1 MEVPIPTRDKPS
13 LLVIDI
19 GKTNCKLSLLDA
31 NGAVKIKLITSNP
44 VSEAGL
50 YPAFATD
57 DLWAWILAGLVE
69 IAKLEVINFICVA
82 THGAAAALVNP
93 KLSDSG
99 LALPILDYE
108 WDGVCE
114 FDAEYENIRPNFT
127 ETFSPGLSAGL
138 NLGRQLCWQS
148 RKYPT
153 RFRSAKYIL
162 PLAQYWSWRLSG
174 MATCEVSAL
183 GSHTDLWDPVRKTWS
198 SMVSCLNWQD
208 KFAPFSPAWWPIG
221 TILPRLAEQT
231 GISIDCQILTGVHD
245 SNAGYARFLNLQS
258 NEKSTLV
265 STGTWVVTMSPK
277 SNVSELDPARDMLA
291 NVDVTGNPIA
301 CARFMGGREYEKICE
316 LSKSDLDGAISL
328 EDIAAL
334 ITDGIFAIGDF
345 SDGSGPM
352 ANQASRLIGQA
363 GNGRA
368 LATMTAAL
376 MIDLELDLLN
386 ATGSIVIEGNFAR
399 NSILCE
405 LVAALRPKQK
415 IRKLLNP
422 DGIAQGC
429 FRLLHWQNKKMKG
442 PKQLDCKPLRL
453 DQLDQYREQWRELT
467 HENPVTQ
474 NA

>member
-1 MEVPIPTRDKPS
+1 M
-13 LLVIDI
+13 LVIDI
-19 GKTNCKLSLLDA
+19 GKTNCKLSLLDG
-31 NGAVKIKLITSNP
+31 NGAVKIKLITPNP
-44 VSEAGL
+44 VDHDGL

-57 DLWAWILAGLVE
+57 ALWAWILTGLAE
-69 IAKLEVINFICVA
+69 IAKLEIINFICVA

-114 FDAEYENIRPNFT
+114 FDADYESIRPDFA

-138 NLGRQLCWQS
+138 NLGRQLYWQS

-153 RFRSAKYIL
+153 QFRSVTYIL

-174 MATCEVSAL
+174 TASCEISAL
-183 GSHTDLWDPVRKTWS
+183 GTHTDLWNPVRKTWS
-198 SMVSCLNWQD
+198 SMVLGQGWQD
-208 KFAPFSPAWWPIG
+208 KFAPLSPAWWPVG
-221 TILPRLAEQT
+221 TILPALATQT
-231 GISIDCQILTGVHD
+231 GISTNCQILTGVHD
-245 SNAGYARFLNLQS
+245 SNAGYARFLNLQGG
-258 NEKSTLV
+258 EKPTLV
-265 STGTWVVTMSPK
+265 STGTWAISMCPEGDMK
-277 SNVSELDPARDMLA
+277 QLDPARDMLV
-291 NVDVTGNPIA
+291 NVDVTGTPIA

-316 LSKSDLDGAISL
+316 LSQADLDGAISV
-328 EDIAAL
+328 EDVAAL

-345 SDGSGPM
+345 SNGLGPVAGQSG
-352 ANQASRLIGQA
+352 RLIGQA
-363 GNGRA
+363 ENGRA

-376 MIDLELDLLN
+376 MIDLELELLGAN
-386 ATGSIVIEGNFAR
+386 GPVVIEGNFAR

-405 LVAALRPKQK
+405 LVATLRPKQK

-429 FRLLHWQNKKMKG
+429 FRLLHWQNKKMPE

-453 DQLDQYREQWRELT
+453 DQLDQYRNQWRQFT
-467 HENPVTQ
+467 HETPVTQ